1 MSVVNLSD
9 IFTGSAQAFHFL
21 NLLTALVFFPLWWQF
36 FLLGWVMLFL
46 WLDHDFYPSG
56 PLCFFFLRNINL
68 SVLPVSKFGFLVF
81 LPLNFVGS
89 LYGLDAHNPSSD
101 IRFINI
107 SSHSEVVS
115 SLWGWCPLLSRCC
128 WVWWSLVYAF
138 LSPVL
143 WRRVSQISCPSQC
156 PGVLPWILLWFLI
169 FHSTHEF
176 ILKSN

>member
-9 IFTGSAQAFHFL
+9 IFTRSAQAFHFL

-46 WLDHDFYPSG
+46 WLDHDFYPSC
-56 PLCFFFLRNINL
+56 PVCFFFLRNINL
-68 SVLPVSKFGFLVF
+68 SVLAILKFDYLVF

-89 LYGLDAHNPSSD
+89 LYGLDAPNPSSD
-101 IRFINI
+101 IKFINI
-107 SSHSEVVS
+107 SFHSEVVA

-128 WVWWSLVYAF
+128 WVWCYLIYAF

-143 WRRVSQISCPSQC
+143 WGVSQISCSSQC